1 MLLFYV
7 LLAMPLALVLLL
19 HLGLNSFGMTSW
31 EAIQMK
37 RGRWG
42 AGARNALAPQACTL
56 LAG

>member
-1 MLLFYV
+1 MLFYV

-42 AGARNALAPQACTL
+42 A
-56 LAG
+56 